1 MRMAELPINADKGAR
16 LQSLAEHSSGGRGGG
31 VVAGGSV
38 LPPIRQGVKAIGGA
52 KETRSEILGEKDTG
66 LGSSPTGP
74 ALSLK
79 G

>member
-1 MRMAELPINADKGAR
+1 M
-16 LQSLAEHSSGGRGGG
+16 
-31 VVAGGSV
+31 

-66 LGSSPTGP
+66 LGASPTGP